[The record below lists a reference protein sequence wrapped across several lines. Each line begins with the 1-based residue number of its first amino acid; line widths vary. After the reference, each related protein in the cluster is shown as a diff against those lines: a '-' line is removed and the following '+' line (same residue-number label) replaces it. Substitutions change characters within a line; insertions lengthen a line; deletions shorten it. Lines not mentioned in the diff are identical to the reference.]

1 MKKKKIIK
9 LIMIIYTV
17 IYVAILLGLTIDM
30 IIVGDFDFQILIGL
44 VLFYIVSVALVI
56 LSGIVPERHRGM
68 SSTKYYDEYLKMNGV
83 PPEPWIY
90 EDLLSEKEYNE
101 MQIHKNLAKYQGTN
115 KNFTSMEKLINQI
128 NAYNISNFPY
138 SKIKLIGI
146 KSKEELRQDKKYS
159 VEIIKRFGECIDT
172 VNIIQIDE
180 NK

>member
-1 MKKKKIIK
+1 MKKRKIIK

-17 IYVAILLGLTIDM
+17 IYVAILLGFSIEM
-30 IIVGDFDFQILIGL
+30 IILGDFDWQIIIGL
-44 VLFYIVSVALVI
+44 LLIYIVTVALVI

-90 EDLLSEKEYNE
+90 EDLLREKEYNE
-101 MQIHKNLAKYQGTN
+101 RQIHRNLGKYQGTN
-115 KNFTSMEKLINQI
+115 KSFTSMEELINQI

-138 SKIKLIGI
+138 SEIKLIGI

-159 VEIIKRFGECIDT
+159 VEIIKRSGECIDT
-172 VNIIQIDE
+172 VNIIQKDE